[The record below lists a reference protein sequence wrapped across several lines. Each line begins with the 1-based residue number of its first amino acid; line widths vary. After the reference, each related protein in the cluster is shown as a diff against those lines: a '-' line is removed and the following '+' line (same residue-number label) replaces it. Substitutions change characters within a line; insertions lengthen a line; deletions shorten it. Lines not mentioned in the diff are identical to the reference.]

1 MGLRL
6 PPGPGQAVGPY
17 VNSCLAPQEPSQG
30 WVRGFKNKDFDL
42 CLQVFSYLKKSNTY
56 LYASLSVGGWTPIF
70 LISETQTAQLLG
82 WVGHSCGRSCGE
94 RGGLFAREDVC
105 RVR

>member
-56 LYASLSVGGWTPIF
+56 LYASFSVGGWTPIF
-70 LISETQTAQLLG
+70 LISATQTAQLLG
-82 WVGHSCGRSCGE
+82 WVGHSCGHSCGE